1 MFQRFFGTEK
11 KTEPAP
17 SLDDVSGRAQG
28 RVTEL
33 DEKIAKT
40 DLEARLLST
49 RPAIAQF
56 ELCHIRSI
64 VECLTFALFNLLTKL
79 EIKFDA

>member
-11 KTEPAP
+11 KAAPAP

-40 DLEARLLST
+40 DLEVRSFTRLTHVKGTSV
-49 RPAIAQF
+49 A
-56 ELCHIRSI
+56 E
-64 VECLTFALFNLLTKL
+64 
-79 EIKFDA
+79 

>member
-1 MFQRFFGTEK
+1 MFQRFFGAEK

-40 DLEARLLST
+40 DLEVRVQPL
-49 RPAIAQF
+49 PDF
-56 ELCHIRSI
+56 ELRHIRSV
-64 VECLTFALFNLLTKL
+64 VECLTLAL
-79 EIKFDA
+79 